1 MLATKTL
8 ARILR
13 SLVLIPA
20 LATSAAAQAVDT
32 FEDLGP
38 DGTAVMVRVIDGV
51 TVSLSTSTMS
61 FEARTYGSATDVSFT
76 GAGNSPNNPSTPSEL
91 SGSRFIGTTDVFA
104 TAAPIVFLMS
114 EPIAAFGLTS
124 IDLLETSA
132 GNNPLTLQAF
142 DGMGQVV
149 AEHVRTGDQD
159 GSGLSLLWR
168 VASDAADIV
177 EVRMTGNV
185 NSSGYGIDDLFVRTT
200 PITPFQIE
208 ISQESTPGAGDF
220 DANILGTID
229 SSDYFLTPQQY
240 YSWHI
245 GGSSFTGPGLTSS
258 AGSSLSVFRSA
269 STGERCLIV
278 IHDQSEDGS
287 GGSADVNIEILGDS
301 NGAEFLVEDD
311 ITGQFA
317 DTFTVSPNGLM
328 LDMDNSWDPCCTDG
342 AAIGTLEGDWSV
354 LVEFT
359 AVPSGIL
366 TWVALSR
373 GTVPQPLTLE
383 VGRRVRLRS
392 LEGTPPV
399 GVGDCFADGTGASCP
414 CGNSTTP
421 GAGCATS
428 TGSGAVITG
437 TGSPS
442 VAADD
447 LQLFAS
453 GVIPGEP
460 GLIFSGIGSVEVAF
474 GDGLR
479 CVGAGQVYRYPIQF
493 ATAAGT
499 MSQGP
504 GLAAWSLTHFP
515 VVGHIV
521 PGSSFRFQA
530 WFRDPQGP
538 CASSFNLS
546 NAVSVTFGP

>member
-1 MLATKTL
+1 MQKKLAAT
-8 ARILR
+8 LR
-13 SLVLIPA
+13 SLALIVG
-20 LATSAAAQAVDT
+20 LAASAAAAPQAVDT
-32 FEDLGP
+32 FESLGP
-38 DGTAVMVRVIDGV
+38 DGTPVTMRVIDGV
-51 TVSLSTSTMS
+51 SVSLSTSTMD
-61 FEARTYGSATDVSFT
+61 FTARTYGSATDVSFT
-76 GAGNSPNNPSTPSEL
+76 GAGNSPNNPATPSQV
-91 SGSRFIGTTDVFA
+91 SGSRFIATTDVFA
-104 TAAPIVFLMS
+104 TAAPFVFLMS
-114 EPIAAFGLTS
+114 EPVAAFGLTS
-124 IDLLETSA
+124 LDLLETGA
-132 GNNPLTLQAF
+132 GSSPVTMQAF
-142 DGMGQVV
+142 DGGGVMV
-149 AEHVRTGDQD
+149 AEHVRAGDQD

-177 EVRMTGNV
+177 EVRMTGNIS
-185 NSSGYGIDDLFVRTT
+185 SSGYGIDDLFLRKL

-208 ISQESTPGAGDF
+208 VSQESAPGVGDF
-220 DANILGTID
+220 DANVIGMID

-240 YSWHI
+240 YSWHL
-245 GGSSFTGPGLTSS
+245 GGTSFTGPGLTSS
-258 AGSSLSVFRSA
+258 AGSSVSVFRSA
-269 STGERCLIV
+269 STGERCLIIV
-278 IHDQSEDGS
+278 HDQSEDGS
-287 GGSADVNIEILGDS
+287 GGSANVSIEILGDA
-301 NGAEFLVEDD
+301 NGAAFLVEDD
-311 ITGQFA
+311 LTGQFN
-317 DTFTVSPNGLM
+317 DTFTTSPNGLL
-328 LDMDNSWDPCCTDG
+328 LDMDNGWDPCCTDG
-342 AAIGTLEGDWSV
+342 AAIGLLEGDWSV

-359 AVPSGIL
+359 STPSGIL
-366 TWVALSR
+366 TWTALSR
-373 GTVPQPLTLE
+373 GTIPLPLTLE

-399 GVGDCFADGTGASCP
+399 GTGDCFADGTGAACP

-421 GAGCATS
+421 GEGCATS

-447 LQLFAS
+447 LLLFAS

-493 ATAAGT
+493 ASPAGT
-499 MSQGP
+499 MQQGP
-504 GLAAWSLTHFP
+504 GLAAYSLTHFP
-515 VVGHIV
+515 VVGHIT

-530 WFRDPQGP
+530 WFRDPTGP